1 MLIEPYRRCEVI
13 VSQQLAAV
21 ILARNEE
28 NNIAECIA
36 SVRWADHVVVVVD
49 PRTEDRTV
57 ELAQAAGADV
67 ITNPFQNYA
76 QQRNDA
82 LDAVEADWILFIDA
96 DERSSAEQADE
107 IRAVIASGQHNGY
120 WIPRHNYIFGK
131 LTRYTGWYPDYQM
144 RLLRRGKAHYD
155 PGRPVHE
162 LVILE
167 GEPGYLTEPFVHY
180 NYLTFAQ
187 FVEKQ
192 NRYVLYDARIL
203 KEQGVQPRPHKF
215 LTQPARQFIWRYV
228 TLKGYRDGLHG
239 LRLSLLMAW
248 YEFQKYVHLRR
259 LYRTG

>member
-1 MLIEPYRRCEVI
+1 MSE
-13 VSQQLAAV
+13 QLAAV

-28 NNIAECIA
+28 ANIEDCIA
-36 SVRWADHVVVVVD
+36 SVRWADKIVVFAD
-49 PRTEDRTV
+49 PRNEDRTL
-57 ELAQAAGADV
+57 ELAQAAGAEV
-67 ITNPFQNYA
+67 LINPFQNYA

-82 LDAVEADWILFIDA
+82 LNAVTAGWILFIDA
-96 DERSSAEQADE
+96 DERSSPQQAGE
-107 IRAVIASGQHNGY
+107 IRGVIASAQHNGY

-155 PGRPVHE
+155 PARQVHE

-167 GEPGYLTEPFVHY
+167 GEPGYLTVPFVHY
-180 NYLTFAQ
+180 NYRSFAQ

-192 NRYVLYDARIL
+192 SRYVRYDAQIL
-203 KEQGVQPRPHKF
+203 KEEGIQPKPHKF
-215 LTQPARQFIWRYV
+215 ITQPVRQFVWRYF

-248 YEFQKYVHLRR
+248 YEMQKYRHLRR
-259 LYRTG
+259 LYRED

>member
-1 MLIEPYRRCEVI
+1 VI
-13 VSQQLAAV
+13 VSPQLAAV
-21 ILARNEE
+21 ILAYNEE
-28 NNIAECIA
+28 NHIEDCIA
-36 SVRWADHVVVVVD
+36 SVRWADRVVVVVD

-57 ELAQAAGADV
+57 ELAQAAGAEV

-82 LDAVEADWILFIDA
+82 LNAVEAEWILFIDA
-96 DERSSAEQADE
+96 DERSSVAQADE
-107 IRAVIASGQHNGY
+107 IRAVTASAQHNGY

-144 RLLRRGKAHYD
+144 RLLRRGQAHYD
-155 PGRPVHE
+155 PARPVHE

-167 GEPGYLTEPFVHY
+167 GEPGYLSEPFVHY
-180 NYLTFAQ
+180 NYLTLAQ

-192 NRYVLYDARIL
+192 NRYVQYDARIL
-203 KEQGVQPRPHKF
+203 KEQGIQPRPHKF
-215 LTQPARQFIWRYV
+215 LTQPARQFFWRYI